1 MKRTLL
7 TRLSVIALAATALFY
22 PGVAASQAML
32 ACAKRVDL
40 VGFLSDHLSEKLSAV
55 GKLDPST
62 IVEVYSADSGNW
74 TLMLSDV
81 SGRSCIILSGESW
94 ESIPVLPGQ
103 KT

>member
-1 MKRTLL
+1 MKRTML
-7 TRLSVIALAATALFY
+7 TRFTAMALVAVAIFY
-22 PGVAASQAML
+22 PGLGASQAML

-55 GKLDPST
+55 GKLDTST
-62 IVEVYSADSGNW
+62 ILEVYTADSGNW

-81 SGRSCIILSGESW
+81 SGRSCIILNGESW

>member
-1 MKRTLL
+1 MKRTML
-7 TRLSVIALAATALFY
+7 TRLAPLTFTAIALLY
-22 PGVAASQAML
+22 PGVAAPEAIL
-32 ACAKRVDL
+32 ACAKRVDI
-40 VGFLSDHLSEKLSAV
+40 VGFLSDRLSEKLSAV
-55 GKLDPST
+55 GKLDPNT
-62 IVEVYSADSGNW
+62 IVEVYAADSGKW

>member
-1 MKRTLL
+1 MGRTML
-7 TRLSVIALAATALFY
+7 TRLISMALVAAAILF
-22 PGVAASQAML
+22 PGMAASQAML

-55 GKLDPST
+55 GKLDPNT
-62 IVEVYSADSGNW
+62 IVEIYAAESGNW
-74 TLMLSDV
+74 TLMISDV

-103 KT
+103 KA